1 MVILHAMKQQNELI
15 TEHALVVA
23 TYSREMSVRLS
34 SGIQVRA
41 RIKGKKVKPVCGD
54 LVIAECIPNEPDWL
68 IVDIEPRRNELT
80 RPSMRGHKEILAAN
94 LDNLCVVAASKP
106 APDWYIVD
114 RYLCAAEV
122 MGIDA
127 TVVYNKTDLDVD
139 PEPAASELET
149 YRKIGYSTV
158 ACSAETGHNIP
169 MFEHLLA
176 AHRSIIV
183 GQSGVGKSSLINR
196 ILAGSNLRTG
206 EISSASGEGKHT
218 TVNSSMLILA
228 NGAEVID
235 SPGVRD
241 FAPAIDTSL
250 QAITGFREISRA
262 GNECR
267 FANCRHQK
275 EPDCNV
281 KALVDQGDISKR
293 RYDSFRRLVVLTEQL
308 AKKRL

>member
-1 MVILHAMKQQNELI
+1 
-15 TEHALVVA
+15 
-23 TYSREMSVRLS
+23 
-34 SGIQVRA
+34 
-41 RIKGKKVKPVCGD
+41 
-54 LVIAECIPNEPDWL
+54 
-68 IVDIEPRRNELT
+68 
-80 RPSMRGHKEILAAN
+80 
-94 LDNLCVVAASKP
+94 
-106 APDWYIVD
+106 
-114 RYLCAAEV
+114 
-122 MGIDA
+122 
-127 TVVYNKTDLDVD
+127 
-139 PEPAASELET
+139 
-149 YRKIGYSTV
+149 
-158 ACSAETGHNIP
+158 
-169 MFEHLLA
+169 
-176 AHRSIIV
+176 V

-250 QAITGFREISRA
+250 QAIIGFREISQA

-275 EPDCNV
+275 EPGCNV
-281 KALVDQGDISKR
+281 KALVEQGDISKR